1 MCMVSS
7 QIIEQRSN
15 EIIEQFSRRLQHK
28 NPSESGR
35 ATLGANLEPSDP
47 MRSITAARSVLPEF
61 SVSANV
67 SASNAGPSNSTVG
80 PETNQVNSPLKSILT
95 SASVTGNCTIAEDD
109 CGPSASD
116 DDEDDRPMSISD
128 LQKKAAQSVG
138 SLQINPKLQPVRM
151 KTMPGRKSKK

>member
-1 MCMVSS
+1 M

-47 MRSITAARSVLPEF
+47 MRSITAARSILPEF
-61 SVSANV
+61 SVSGSTNGGV
-67 SASNAGPSNSTVG
+67 SSSTNG
-80 PETNQVNSPLKSILT
+80 PETNQGSSPLKSILNSS
-95 SASVTGNCTIAEDD
+95 SAAGNSTIAEDD

-116 DDEDDRPMSISD
+116 EDEDDRPMSISD

-138 SLQINPKLQPVRM
+138 ALQINPKLQPIRM